1 MSEVAVIGSTTWGI
15 TLGRLLA
22 DKDAQVRIW
31 ARNSTRAEELAR
43 EEQKRSDKSD
53 SGSSLSFTGDLGEAV
68 RSASFVIWAVPAQ
81 RMRQNVKQAGHHLH
95 SSMIQVSVAKGLEA
109 ATGKRMSE
117 VIAEEARH
125 VSPERICA
133 MSGPNLSQE
142 IREGLPAASVV
153 AGTDMDVTAKT
164 QELLDTPDFSVFIS
178 DDIVGVELCGALKNV
193 IALGAGIL
201 DGLEMGNNAKAAFIT
216 IGWSEAVSLGIALG
230 ARASTF
236 FGLAGLGDLIA
247 TGNSPL
253 SRNHY
258 VGYEL
263 GKGRPLSDIIGSMSN
278 VAEGV
283 DTAVAAYGL
292 AKRLQLKVPIINLVY
307 SVLFESLPP
316 AEISRRF
323 RNDLKPD
330 SVV

>member
-1 MSEVAVIGSTTWGI
+1 MPEVVVIGSTTWGT

-22 DKDAQVRIW
+22 DKGVQVSIW
-31 ARNSTRAEELAR
+31 TRSEARAEELTL
-43 EEQKRSDKSD
+43 EERKRLEETQSQK
-53 SGSSLSFTGDLGEAV
+53 GLSFTGDLGEAMY
-68 RSASFVIWAVPAQ
+68 SAAFVIWAVPAQ
-81 RMRQNVKQAGHHLH
+81 RMRQNVKQASRYVH

-117 VIAEEARH
+117 VIAEEATH
-125 VSPERICA
+125 VSSESICA
-133 MSGPNLSQE
+133 LSGPNLSQE
-142 IREGLPAASVV
+142 INQGLPATSVV
-153 AGTDMDVTAKT
+153 AGTNIEFAEKA
-164 QELLDTPDFSVFIS
+164 QKLLDSPNFSIFIS

-216 IGWSEAVSLGIALG
+216 IGWSEVVSLGIALG

-263 GKGRPLSDIIGSMSN
+263 GKGRPLRDIIASMSN

-283 DTAVAAYGL
+283 DTTVAAYGL
-292 AKRLQLKVPIINLVY
+292 ASKLELNVPIINLVY

-323 RNDLKPD
+323 KNGLKPD

>member
-1 MSEVAVIGSTTWGI
+1 MH
-15 TLGRLLA
+15 
-22 DKDAQVRIW
+22 
-31 ARNSTRAEELAR
+31 NSA
-43 EEQKRSDKSD
+43 
-53 SGSSLSFTGDLGEAV
+53 
-68 RSASFVIWAVPAQ
+68 
-81 RMRQNVKQAGHHLH
+81 
-95 SSMIQVSVAKGLEA
+95 
-109 ATGKRMSE
+109 
-117 VIAEEARH
+117 
-125 VSPERICA
+125 
-133 MSGPNLSQE
+133 
-142 IREGLPAASVV
+142 IREKVCSSD
-153 AGTDMDVTAKT
+153 TEIHMCNRIKSM
-164 QELLDTPDFSVFIS
+164 LDRF
-178 DDIVGVELCGALKNV
+178 DIFYGILHRNHSLTTELCVSRVQRSNV
-193 IALGAGIL
+193 MKDQYNEGFFAEIKGFIEKHV
-201 DGLEMGNNAKAAFIT
+201 DNKAAFIT

-278 VAEGV
+278 VVEGV